1 LIFLGNFPDDFCKN
15 LPKFPKRLGK
25 KVGATLHIK
34 TEKIKKTTFC
44 CPELFLICYNQFN
57 FTIRIKGTI
66 MFGIFDSK
74 SNVAEAKIFFGST
87 EATKTLKTE
96 RKSPY
101 DGTIVS
107 TAPLCDADDTTKALH
122 IAKDASKTA
131 AASPLSQRILWLE
144 DVARRLMEEREN
156 FAMML
161 SKEVAKP
168 IAFSRIEVE
177 RCAETIKLTALELA
191 NLHGE
196 TIPTDIMPSGK
207 KTMAYFK
214 REPVGVVA
222 CITPFNFPLNLVA
235 HKIAPALG
243 AGNTVVLKP
252 TPEAPMTA
260 YMLAKLFVESKYAVK
275 DALSVVYGDAE
286 VGSTLVKS
294 PIPRVISFT
303 GSVPVGKIIMSQA
316 GIKKVS
322 LELGGNAATY
332 IDKSADLELAAARCA
347 YGAFYNSGQVCISL
361 QRIYVHEEVYKA
373 FAQLLAKETKKLKV
387 GSPYEEDTFMGP
399 LIDEESR
406 HRAKSWVASAKNEGA
421 KVVAGGE
428 EVEGIFPPTV
438 MADVTDEMKIIC
450 EEVFA
455 PIVSLVAVPDYEI
468 AIKKMNDS
476 PYGLQF
482 SIFTND
488 LKMTQCFIDDAA
500 CGGVVIN
507 DIPTLRFDVQPYG
520 GSKLSGVGR
529 EGPRWALEEF
539 TEIKSVVIC

>member
-1 LIFLGNFPDDFCKN
+1 
-15 LPKFPKRLGK
+15 
-25 KVGATLHIK
+25 
-34 TEKIKKTTFC
+34 
-44 CPELFLICYNQFN
+44 
-57 FTIRIKGTI
+57 

-74 SNVAEAKIFFGST
+74 TEVAEAKIFFGST
-87 EATKTLKTE
+87 EETKEKQQE
-96 RKSPY
+96 RNSPF
-101 DGTIVS
+101 DDSVVS
-107 TAPLCDADDTTKALH
+107 RAPLCDADDTKKALM
-122 IAKDASKTA
+122 IAKEAAKEAKKT
-131 AASPLSQRILWLE
+131 PLSQRILWLE
-144 DVARRLMEEREN
+144 DVAKRLTEEREA
-156 FAMML
+156 FALML
-161 SKEVAKP
+161 AKEVAKP
-168 IAFSRIEVE
+168 IAFSRIEVD
-177 RCAETIKLTALELA
+177 RCVETIKLTVLELA
-191 NLHGE
+191 NLSGE

-207 KTMAYFK
+207 KTLAYYR

-260 YMLAKLFVESKYAVK
+260 YMLAKLFVDSEYAVK

-294 PIPRVISFT
+294 LIPRVISFT
-303 GSVPVGKIIMSQA
+303 GSVPVGNIIMSQA

-332 IDKSADLELAAARCA
+332 IDKSADLATAAARCA
-347 YGAFYNSGQVCISL
+347 FGAFYNSGQVCISL
-361 QRIYVHEEVYKA
+361 QRIYVNEEVYDT
-373 FAQLLAKETKKLKV
+373 FADLIATETNKLKV
-387 GSPYEEDTFMGP
+387 GSPYEDDTFMGP
-399 LIDEESR
+399 LIDNEAR
-406 HRAKSWVASAKNEGA
+406 HRTKSWIASAKNEGA
-421 KVVAGGE
+421 RVIAGGD

-455 PIVSLVAVPDYEI
+455 PIVSLVSVPNYET
-468 AIKKMNDS
+468 AIEKMNDS
-476 PYGLQF
+476 PFGLQF

-488 LKMTQCFIDDAA
+488 LKMTQNFIEDAQ

-529 EGPRWALEEF
+529 EGPKWALEEF
-539 TEIKSVVIC
+539 TEIKSIVIC

>member
-1 LIFLGNFPDDFCKN
+1 
-15 LPKFPKRLGK
+15 
-25 KVGATLHIK
+25 
-34 TEKIKKTTFC
+34 
-44 CPELFLICYNQFN
+44 
-57 FTIRIKGTI
+57 
-66 MFGIFDSK
+66 MFRIFDNTSD
-74 SNVAEAKIFFGST
+74 VAEAKIFFGSN
-87 EATKTLKTE
+87 EETKEKLQE
-96 RKSPY
+96 RRSPF
-101 DGTIVS
+101 DGTVVS
-107 TAPLCDADDTTKALH
+107 TAPVCDADDTIMALH
-122 IAKDASKTA
+122 IAKRVAKEA
-131 AASPLSQRILWLE
+131 AKSPLSQRILWLE
-144 DVARRLMEEREN
+144 DVAKRLDEEKES

-161 SKEVAKP
+161 AREVAKP
-168 IAFSRIEVE
+168 VAFSRIEVE
-177 RCAETIKLTALELA
+177 RCVETIKVTAMELA

-207 KTMAYFK
+207 KTLAYYR

-252 TPEAPMTA
+252 TPEAPMVA
-260 YMLAKLFVESKYAVK
+260 YMFAKLFIDSEYAIK

-286 VGSTLVKS
+286 VGSALVTS
-294 PIPRVISFT
+294 DIPRVISFT
-303 GSVPVGKIIMSQA
+303 GSVPVGNIITKQA

-332 IDKSADLELAAARCA
+332 IDTSADLALAAKRCA
-347 YGAFYNSGQVCISL
+347 FGAFYNSGQVCISL
-361 QRIYVHEEVYKA
+361 QRIYVNEEVYEA
-373 FAQLLAKETKKLKV
+373 FAERIAKETTLLKV

-399 LIDEESR
+399 LIDEESKN
-406 HRAKSWVASAKNEGA
+406 RAKTWIASAQNEGA
-421 KVVAGGE
+421 RVIAGGK
-428 EVEGIFPPTV
+428 EVDGIFAPTV
-438 MADVTDEMKIIC
+438 MADVTDDMKIIC

-455 PIVSLVAVPDYEI
+455 PIVSLVSVPSYEVAVE
-468 AIKKMNDS
+468 KMNDS

-488 LKMTQCFIDDAA
+488 LRMTQAFIDDAE

-529 EGPRWALEEF
+529 EGPKWALEEF
-539 TEIKSVVIC
+539 TEVKSIVIC

>member
-1 LIFLGNFPDDFCKN
+1 
-15 LPKFPKRLGK
+15 
-25 KVGATLHIK
+25 
-34 TEKIKKTTFC
+34 
-44 CPELFLICYNQFN
+44 
-57 FTIRIKGTI
+57 
-66 MFGIFDSK
+66 MFGIFD
-74 SNVAEAKIFFGST
+74 NDAQVAEAKICFGSK
-87 EATKTLKTE
+87 EESREKVQE

-101 DGTIVS
+101 DGKVVS
-107 TAPLCDADDTTKALH
+107 TAPICDVEDAICALKV
-122 IAKDASKTA
+122 AELASKEAKKST
-131 AASPLSQRILWLE
+131 LSQRILWLE
-144 DVARRLMEEREN
+144 DVAKRLHEEKEA
-156 FAMML
+156 FAIML
-161 SKEVAKP
+161 AREVAKP

-177 RCAETIKLTALELA
+177 RCVETVRLTAMELA

-207 KTMAYFK
+207 KTLAYYR

-243 AGNTVVLKP
+243 AGNAVVLKP
-252 TPEAPMTA
+252 TPESPMVA
-260 YMLAKLFVESKYAVK
+260 YMFAKLFIDSEYAVQ

-286 VGSTLVKS
+286 VGSALVTS
-294 PIPRVISFT
+294 DIPRVISFT
-303 GSVPVGKIIMSQA
+303 GSVPVGNIIVKQA

-332 IDKSADLELAAARCA
+332 IDKSADLNLAAKRCA
-347 YGAFYNSGQVCISL
+347 FGAFYNSGQVCISL
-361 QRIYVHEEVYKA
+361 QRIYVNEEVYET
-373 FAQLLAKETKKLKV
+373 FSELIAQETSLLKV
-387 GSPYEEDTFMGP
+387 GSPYDEDTFMGP
-399 LIDEESR
+399 LIDDESKN
-406 HRAKSWVASAKNEGA
+406 RAKRWIASAQNEGA
-421 KVVAGGE
+421 KIVSGGKE
-428 EVEGIFPPTV
+428 KNGIFAPTV

-455 PIVSLVAVPDYEI
+455 PIVSLVSVSSYEV

-488 LKMTQCFIDDAA
+488 LRMTQAFIEDAQ

-529 EGPRWALEEF
+529 EGPKWALEEF
-539 TEIKSVVIC
+539 TEVKSVVIC